1 MERLGH
7 NTTSLLFLVG
17 LTMAGG
23 CEGDKRPQS
32 TTKPAEPQQPK
43 LTLVV
48 PESSDWSRED
58 ALARLVD
65 EQLGISAAVRLVRL
79 AEARPLC
86 VPEGLTDATV
96 SRLRLIQLFD
106 GTWALGMADRRSEH
120 VLHAPLLI
128 DADGGVTVVAGGTEE
143 ELLTLHVSDDAE
155 VFPHLLITPRQVWIG
170 KLPPE
175 LALTRKS
182 PPTVGFERREEEGF
196 GYVGLMLAGEEGR
209 VEVAKY
215 HWDPYELGF
224 TGPAADKLPDP
235 PGGKFI
241 LDMENSPLLIPMGG
255 EIPEPEPIEAEP
267 PAQLQ
272 YDSREA

>member
-7 NTTSLLFLVG
+7 NTTGLLFLVG

-23 CEGDKRPQS
+23 CEGDNKPQS

-48 PESSDWSRED
+48 PESGDWSLED

-79 AEARPLC
+79 AEVRPLC
-86 VPEGLTDATV
+86 VPEELTDATV
-96 SRLRLIQLFD
+96 SRLRLIQLSG
-106 GTWALGMADRRSEH
+106 GTWALGVADRRSEH
-120 VLHAPLLI
+120 ALHAPLLI
-128 DADGGVTVVAGGTEE
+128 DADGGVTVVTEGAEE
-143 ELLTLHVSDDAE
+143 ELLTLHVSDDADI
-155 VFPHLLITPRQVWIG
+155 FPHLLITPRQVWIG

-182 PPTVGFERREEEGF
+182 PDVVGFEWREQEGF
-196 GYVGLMLAGEEGR
+196 GYVGLMLAGAEGR
-209 VEVAKY
+209 VEATRY
-215 HWDPYELGF
+215 HWDPYEMGF
-224 TGPAADKLPDP
+224 TGPAADNLPDP
-235 PGGKFI
+235 PGGKFS

-267 PAQLQ
+267 PAQFQ